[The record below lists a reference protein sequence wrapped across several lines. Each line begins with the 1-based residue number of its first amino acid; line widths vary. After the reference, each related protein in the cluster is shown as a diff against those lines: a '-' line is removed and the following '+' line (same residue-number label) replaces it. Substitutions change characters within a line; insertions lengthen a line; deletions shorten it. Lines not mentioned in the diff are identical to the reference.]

1 MTKPIIYTIG
11 HSTHPVD
18 YFLTLL
24 QESAV
29 NCLIDVRSVAASA
42 YNPQYTKEPFSNF
55 LQRNNITYLH
65 FVEEFGA
72 RQTNPDVLDENG
84 RVDFVK
90 VWRSRSFN
98 NGVARLRSGIDKGYT
113 MALMC
118 AESDPL
124 DCHRFYM
131 ITVALQR
138 EGFEVRHI
146 MKDKSLKSTPDLE
159 ELLIERYAQKLPKP
173 DMFRPSMT
181 REDQLEAAYRLR
193 RTEIAF
199 SSKGR

>member
-1 MTKPIIYTIG
+1 MANPIVYTIG
-11 HSTHPVD
+11 HSTHPLD
-18 YFLTLL
+18 YFLSLL
-24 QESAV
+24 EEYAV
-29 NCLIDVRSVAASA
+29 NCLIDVRSVAAST
-42 YNPQYTKEPFSNF
+42 YNPQYNKELFSNY
-55 LQRNNITYLH
+55 LKTNNITYLH

-72 RQTNPDVLDENG
+72 KQTNPNVLDENG
-84 RVDFVK
+84 KVDFEK

-98 NGVARLRSGIDKGYT
+98 NGVARLRSGIDKGYA

-138 EGFEVRHI
+138 DGFEVRHI
-146 MKDKSLKSTPDLE
+146 MKDKTLKSTPDLE
-159 ELLIERYAQKLPKP
+159 ELLIERYAEKLPKP
-173 DMFRPSMT
+173 DMFRPMVT
-181 REDQLEAAYRLR
+181 REEQLEAAYRLR
-193 RTEIAF
+193 RMEIAF